1 MMLTHAELGRCLQ
14 AARKR
19 LRLSQTAV
27 ASQLKVTRQVV
38 SAYESGKRAV
48 SAPELQLLCNL
59 FRLYPNDLLGFTGM
73 TDQPFATT
81 SAFRMNAGIFELSE
95 NDRREVE
102 EVTKRVPP
110 DSESYLARWKKSSGR
125 YVVKERG
132 PFWSMP
138 QLAESVRLGLS
149 QDEPPINVYLMAEQL
164 GVYVT
169 PTLLDKAAAVVNRA
183 DESRRPPTPPW
194 ILVNSTQPVERQRY
208 SIGHEIAHLLLHD
221 EELIVLHPHYY
232 RRHFD
237 QRETDAES
245 FAAELLMPRDL
256 IEHSVRNLKVKDPV
270 EEAVFI
276 LSYLYQVSFTAMA
289 TRLYNLNMITRAA
302 YNHLTEIKP
311 SRLEGA
317 ARKPSGKR
325 AFKPEKFIPGLA
337 VELGLDQKPR
347 AFDQDAVRRMQE
359 IAYTRYLGQETKGGA
374 NPAALYSLESPA
386 RVYERVAVWLAD
398 QYPMNK
404 VNPSC

>member
-14 AARKR
+14 VARKR

-27 ASQLKVTRQVV
+27 ANQLKVTRQVV

-59 FRLYPNDLLGFTGM
+59 FRLYPNDLLGFTRP
-73 TDQPFATT
+73 TDQPFTTT
-81 SAFRMNAGIFELSE
+81 SAFRMNTGIFELSE

-102 EVTKRVPP
+102 EVTKGIPP
-110 DSESYLARWKKSSGR
+110 DSESYLARWKKSSGK
-125 YVVKERG
+125 YVVNKRV
-132 PFWSMP
+132 PFWSMQ
-138 QLAESVRLGLS
+138 QLAENVRKGLD

-164 GVYVT
+164 GIYVT
-169 PTLLDKAAAVVNRA
+169 PTFLDKAAAVVNRA
-183 DESRRPPTPPW
+183 DENRKPPTPPW

-237 QRETDAES
+237 QREIDAES

-256 IEHSVRNLKVKDPV
+256 IESSIKNLKVKDPI

-289 TRLYNLNMITRAA
+289 TRLYNLNMITRAT
-302 YNHLTEIKP
+302 YNHLMGIKP

-317 ARKPSGKR
+317 AKKSSGKR
-325 AFKPEKFIPGLA
+325 LFKPDKFIPELTA
-337 VELGLDQKPR
+337 ELGIAQKPQ

-359 IAYTRYLGQETKGGA
+359 IAYTRYLGLETKGGS
-374 NPAALYSLESPA
+374 NPTALYNLESPGK
-386 RVYERVAVWLAD
+386 VYEKVALWIASK
-398 QYPMNK
+398 YPLNK
-404 VNPSC
+404 ANLPC